1 MGETAGYGLRL
12 RADTGLSVEI
22 LIDRLNTVHQA
33 NEGTQEQEEIEKD
46 YSPQDASG
54 PHLLSAVKLSNHELE
69 DVRNR

>member
-22 LIDRLNTVHQA
+22 LIDRRNTVHQA

-54 PHLLSAVKLSNHELE
+54 SHLLSAVKLSNHELE